1 MVWLRDTRLV
11 LWPHGYTQRPGLDY
25 EETFSPVVRF
35 ESLRVVLALATHQ
48 DLKVHQMDVK
58 TAFLNGELNNL
69 IYMKQPEAF
78 VKKDQEGLVCKLKQS
93 IHGLKQS
100 PRCWNSA
107 LDVYLRSIGFVQTKS
122 DPCIYVAE
130 EGEPFIIAIYV
141 DDILLAGQTDVCIAE
156 LKDALT
162 NHFDIKNLGQVNSF
176 CGVKIIQNLEKWVGQ
191 PSYTES
197 ILKHFNMRD
206 AKAAKTPVN
215 SSLKLIKALDDSECM
230 DQELYQSAVGKLLYL
245 STCSR
250 PDIAFAVSKVARY
263 TSKPTVEHWKA
274 VKHIFRYLVGTINH
288 GILFSRSSSSE
299 CIRYSDADWGGELD
313 DRKSTSGF
321 IYQIGEGPA
330 SWSSRKQNSVALST
344 SEAEYVALASAAQE
358 AIWLRQLM
366 SELTK
371 TPIKTITINERCK
384 GSQSLQYAYQRI
396 HSFMDRVMKL
406 RKMASVQELLN
417 LVSVK

>member
-1 MVWLRDTRLV
+1 
-11 LWPHGYTQRPGLDY
+11 
-25 EETFSPVVRF
+25 
-35 ESLRVVLALATHQ
+35 
-48 DLKVHQMDVK
+48 MDVK

-78 VKKDQEGLVCKLKQS
+78 VKKGQEGLVCKLKRS
-93 IHGLKQS
+93 IYGLKQS

-107 LDVYLRSIGFVQTKS
+107 LDVHLRSIGFVQTKS

-141 DDILLAGQTDVCIAE
+141 DDILLAGQTDVRIAE
-156 LKDALT
+156 VKDALT
-162 NHFDIKNLGQVNSF
+162 NRFDIKDLGQVNSF
-176 CGVKIIQNLEKWVGQ
+176 LGVKIIQNLEKGTIWAGQ

-215 SSLKLIKALDDSECM
+215 SSLKLIKALDDSECI

-245 STCSR
+245 STRSR

-299 CIRYSDADWGGELD
+299 CIGYSDADWGGDLD

-321 IYQIGEGPA
+321 IYQIGEGPV

-371 TPIKTITINERCK
+371 TPIKTITINEDNQSAICLSKNPQFHGRSKHISIKHHFLRDQVKEGSIEVKYCRTEEMIADMFTK
-384 GSQSLQYAYQRI
+384 GLSGER
-396 HSFMDRVMKL
+396 FMKL
-406 RKMASVQELLN
+406 RRMASVQELLN